1 MYKPVYAP
9 FAVTYHGEWVEPE
22 TAAQEDY
29 DILFCEF
36 CRLKISVVI
45 DELTGVNSFVHT
57 PLRLETAKLL
67 ATCPYSKPVSKFA
80 VGKKTEYG
88 PLQPA
93 KSRQLPYKTTK
104 QNWLCIR
111 YPIRLLK
118 QHRISTEISVSNFH
132 HPTVACQRLLTGSFT
147 SIYNELT

>member
-67 ATCPYSKPVSKFA
+67 ATCPYSKPVSKQSTVLYNQQNPVSF
-80 VGKKTEYG
+80 
-88 PLQPA
+88 P
-93 KSRQLPYKTTK
+93 TK
-104 QNWLCIR
+104 RRN
-111 YPIRLLK
+111 K
-118 QHRISTEISVSNFH
+118 
-132 HPTVACQRLLTGSFT
+132 TGSLSDT
-147 SIYNELT
+147 PSVC